1 MTQKP
6 REHLELSCTCR
17 NDVGTSIDPSATASP
32 YFSGNPE
39 NSTSQCC
46 NLEMNPCGLPI
57 TKFASTSCLSQTYI
71 SQGRIPRYLF
81 LLQNMTHISQKFL
94 LWCDKDCGY
103 FFDDPIV
110 KEGIVL
116 QFVSGNFQ
124 KIRKNLLM
132 PKMVEIFGKPEK
144 FHQLVL

>member
-6 REHLELSCTCR
+6 REHLELSRTCR

-32 YFSGNPE
+32 YFLGNPE
-39 NSTSQCC
+39 NSTSECC
-46 NLEMNPCGLPI
+46 NLEMKPMWTPNYQVS
-57 TKFASTSCLSQTYI
+57 STSCLSQTYI

-81 LLQNMTHISQKFL
+81 LLQNMTHISQKFR
-94 LWCDKDCGY
+94 LWCDEDCGY

-116 QFVSGNFQ
+116 RFVSGNFQ
-124 KIRKNLLM
+124 KIRKN
-132 PKMVEIFGKPEK
+132 PPRK
-144 FHQLVL
+144 FYQNIQRFIS